1 MRAGCGPTVTP
12 SLMRSD
18 KRYRAVLTH
27 HPGRVEEKAMNK
39 NNNNPTPAQLGIAP
53 GAAVVLGGDETPRAY
68 TFRGMDP
75 DRSIGA
81 AAAVVEVCP
90 GLEYV
95 VNPDRL
101 ALDDEMLRG
110 LVETAAATVRTSDR
124 VQVASL
130 KGRADLPGYLRSH
143 WELKLD
149 GRHVG
154 TYKTKKAA
162 TSAAVLAVAVAEWRA
177 VAAVR
182 GGGAL

>member
-1 MRAGCGPTVTP
+1 M
-12 SLMRSD
+12 
-18 KRYRAVLTH
+18 
-27 HPGRVEEKAMNK
+27 E
-39 NNNNPTPAQLGIAP
+39 NNNKPTPAELGIAP

-68 TFRGMDP
+68 TFRGTD
-75 DRSIGA
+75 DGDHGA
-81 AAAVVEVCP
+81 AVLEMCA
-90 GLEYV
+90 GLQYV

-101 ALDDEMLRG
+101 ALDDELLRG

-124 VQVASL
+124 VQVLNL
-130 KGRADLPGYLRSH
+130 KDRQDLPAYVRRM
-143 WELKLD
+143 WELRVD

-162 TSAAVLAVAVAEWRA
+162 SSAAVLAVAVAEWRA